1 MNAEASLFLA
11 RASVSQR
18 AVLGS
23 LLGHVVV
30 VGLSLLLARLSWS
43 PDARVVPQVQPIQT
57 VLVEASAL
65 RRPARSAVKPV
76 VTGAEPVVTRP
87 VPAVVAPP
95 PMPQPTAAP
104 SRKPRQRPPV
114 ALARAL
120 TPPAAATSTRALV
133 PPQTPPAAA
142 VSRAAAQARL
152 TAEAALEA
160 QLSAETSRAT
170 ALAHGGLD
178 EWNLRVRERVESNWY
193 RPATAR
199 RGLHCRVAV
208 TLVPGGTVVSA
219 VVEDCNGDAAVRE
232 SLRTAVLRSSPLP
245 MPQDAR
251 LFERQLV
258 LEFTPDD

>member
-76 VTGAEPVVTRP
+76 VTGAEPVVMPP
-87 VPAVVAPP
+87 VPAVVAAP

-114 ALARAL
+114 AAAAPARAL
-120 TPPAAATSTRALV
+120 TPPPAAT
-133 PPQTPPAAA
+133 

-170 ALAHGGLD
+170 ALAQGGLD